1 MRSASLAGN
10 RTESVHARKKMEPF
24 VMMAAS
30 SPSSGS
36 SPCGAW
42 AGSCGGA
49 MKSASPAGAAAGTAR
64 ARAGCAVS
72 SGPSACSSM

>member
-1 MRSASLAGN
+1 
-10 RTESVHARKKMEPF
+10 MEPF

-49 MKSASPAGAAAGTAR
+49 MKSASPAGVAAGTEGG
-64 ARAGCAVS
+64 RAGWWAA
-72 SGPSACSSM
+72 SGPSGFNNIAG

>member
-1 MRSASLAGN
+1 
-10 RTESVHARKKMEPF
+10 MEPF

-49 MKSASPAGAAAGTAR
+49 MKSASPAGAAAGTGR
-64 ARAGCAVS
+64 ARASWVVS
-72 SGPSACSSM
+72 LGPSAYRDM